1 MATRPGPIDR
11 VLVILA
17 LGFGLGLLKPAPG
30 TWGSLLGLP
39 IAWGLAQL
47 EPPIAAGLWI
57 ALFLLGVLACDAASR
72 HFAGKDPG
80 QCVIDEYVAI
90 PLIGFVVPMGPTTL
104 LLAFVLFRL
113 FDIWKPWPIKK
124 FEKLPG
130 GWGVMADDVVAA
142 GYAAAVLAILTKGI
156 A

>member
-1 MATRPGPIDR
+1 MVANPGPIDR
-11 VLVILA
+11 FLVVLA
-17 LGFGLGLLKPAPG
+17 HGFGLGLLKPAPG

-39 IAWGLAQL
+39 LAWGLDQL
-47 EPPIAAGLWI
+47 DTPTAAGLWI
-57 ALFLLGVLACDAASR
+57 ALFLLGVVACNAASR
-72 HFAGKDPG
+72 RFQGKDPG

-90 PLIGFVVPMGPTTL
+90 PLIGFVVPMGTTTL
-104 LLAFVLFRL
+104 LLAFGLFRL

-142 GYAAAVLAILTKGI
+142 GYAAAVLWIVMKGI
-156 A
+156 G